1 MNDRRARFP
10 AELMGHLSDA
20 LRAVEGARRASDP
33 ADDMQ
38 DALRDVMAFQR
49 AMEDVDPERLPP
61 SLGGLLESAE
71 GDLRSGALEDAR
83 ESLLEVGRAIDAFL
97 KGT

>member
-1 MNDRRARFP
+1 MTDRRGGFP
-10 AELMGHLSDA
+10 TELMGHLSDA
-20 LRAVEGARRASDP
+20 LKAVEGARRASDP

-38 DALRDVMAFQR
+38 EALDDVMAFRR
-49 AMEDVDPERLPP
+49 ALEDVDPDRVPP

-97 KGT
+97 KGA